1 VGGAHWNSQTTPVN
15 VSGTKNQGKWY
26 VAYWL
31 FKTEPGTWSWD
42 DQVRK
47 GTEHWDGVRNYQAN
61 NNMKAMK
68 KGDKGFFYHSVNE
81 KQVVGIV
88 EVVREHYPDHTDE
101 SGRFGM
107 VDIKTVKPVK
117 TPVTLADCKS
127 NPKLENM
134 VLVNNSRL
142 SVQPVTAAEWKEVCR
157 MAGVKA

>member
-1 VGGAHWNSQTTPVN
+1 M
-15 VSGTKNQGKWY
+15 
-26 VAYWL
+26 AYWL
-31 FKTEPGTWSWD
+31 MKSEPDELSIKD
-42 DQVRK
+42 LARLKQAR
-47 GTEHWDGVRNYQAN
+47 WDGVRNYQAN

-68 KGDKGFFYHSVNE
+68 RGDKGFFYHSVNE
-81 KQVVGIV
+81 KKIVGIV

-107 VDIKTVKPVK
+107 VDIKTAKPVANA
-117 TPVTLADCKS
+117 VTLEDCKS

>member
-1 VGGAHWNSQTTPVN
+1 VGGAHWNSQTTPVI